1 MQNKKIGFFARIKKS
16 IFKFDEYE
24 KFLEEPL
31 GKAFKY
37 FFKLMLVFSL
47 LVTVA
52 LTYKLGIAVNKVIY
66 AFESEFPNFTIKD
79 GVLDIEEKDKIEYY
93 LEDYNLKFVM
103 DETVENY
110 TENDYENSVIMLKNS
125 MFIKADGYT
134 QEIGYNNIED
144 ISKQTIVELLHA
156 KELITFYIIMLL
168 VMLVLDFIAYSIII
182 LLDVVTL
189 SILGLI
195 INLFIG
201 TKFKYKDIV
210 KLSIYA
216 MTLPILLYMLYIVA
230 NIIFGT
236 TIKVFELAYNTI
248 SYIYLITVMLMIKS
262 EVIKNTQELQK
273 VIEEQKKVKEELERE
288 KQEEKERQEKKK
300 QEEKEKK
307 EKGEEKT
314 PKEPQ
319 PDNG

>member
-1 MQNKKIGFFARIKKS
+1 MQNKKVGFFARIKKS

-37 FFKLMLVFSL
+37 FFKLMLVFAL

-52 LTYKLGIAVNKVIY
+52 LTYKLGIAVNKTVS

-134 QEIGYNNIED
+134 QEIGYNNIGY
-144 ISKQTIVELLHA
+144 ISKEIIVDSLHSRECIAVYINVVLIILL
-156 KELITFYIIMLL
+156 MN
-168 VMLVLDFIAYSIII
+168 FIAYSIII
-182 LLDVVTL
+182 FLDVVTL

-195 INLFIG
+195 MNLFIG
-201 TKFKYKDIV
+201 TRFKYKDLV

-216 MTLPILLYMLYIVA
+216 MTLPILLYVLYIVA

-236 TIKVFELAYNTI
+236 TIKVFELAYNAI
-248 SYIYLITVMLMIKS
+248 SYIYLITVMFMIKS
-262 EVIKNTQELQK
+262 DAIKNTQELQK

-288 KQEEKERQEKKK
+288 KQEEKERQEKKE

-307 EKGEEKT
+307 EKGEQT
-314 PKEPQ
+314 APKEPQ